1 MPSILIHPVFGTLC
15 KIRRISGVLDA
26 LHIER
31 VCSEATQISV
41 LTQQA
46 FEEPAL
52 RVNGPGF
59 EIHAGVLRFQ
69 RRFRKLFVV
78 HLVHHREPLGSPC
91 DRRVVEPTT
100 VLGTQ
105 VAGSVVVHEH
115 VRPS

>member
-91 DRRVVEPTT
+91 ANRVEPT
-100 VLGTQ
+100 LGIVQAHVPRTLVQ
-105 VAGSVVVHEH
+105 HQH
-115 VRPS
+115 VREL